1 MFKKLSIAVFGLLLA
16 LALPQHA
23 KAETVFD
30 KVSRTGVLTF
40 GTRVDT
46 IPYSYV
52 NDQEKLVGYSVDV
65 IELIR
70 QELQSNLG
78 RSVTV
83 DFKVINNPDE
93 LIQKVSTGDIDIA
106 CSTQF
111 TWQREQYV
119 DFSLPYS
126 LSGIRLL
133 TKSGSTL
140 TGAADSLVGKKVGI
154 VPNSMGEVVMKRLQP
169 KAVLVPLKE
178 AEEGFAQLQNGTL
191 DAIAGDSIVLAGT
204 ILKSKPETYVLVPVR
219 PYARY
224 GVGCMVPQNNSVFL
238 NAVNRAIAK
247 LMQGYII
254 GDKKSVEIVNQWL
267 GPKGLVELPEELL
280 RTYFETIILSHEQ
293 IPVTV
298 APQAQGRQK

>member
-1 MFKKLSIAVFGLLLA
+1 MFKKLSIAVLGLLLA

-23 KAETVFD
+23 RAETVLD

-70 QELQSNLG
+70 QELQSNVG
-78 RSVTV
+78 RPITV

-93 LIQKVSTGDIDIA
+93 LMQKVSTGAIDIA

-126 LSGIRLL
+126 LSGVRLL
-133 TKSGSTL
+133 TKNGSTL
-140 TGAADSLVGKKVGI
+140 AGTSESLLGKKVGI
-154 VPNSMGEVVMKRLQP
+154 VPNTMGEVVMKRLQP

-178 AEEGFAQLQNGTL
+178 VEAGITELKNGTI

-204 ILKSKPETYVLVPVR
+204 TLKSGPEAYALVPVR

-224 GVGCMVPQNNSVFL
+224 GVGCIVPQNNSVFM
-238 NAVNRAIAK
+238 NSVNRAIAK

-254 GDKKSVEIVNQWL
+254 GDQKSVDLVNQWL
-267 GPKGLVELPEELL
+267 GPNGLVELPEELL
-280 RTYFETIILSHEQ
+280 RAYFETIILSHEQ
-293 IPVTV
+293 IPVTGT
-298 APQAQGRQK
+298 PQAQGRQK